1 MQAEAVATKK
11 RNHKFGEFE
20 LMKAFAILGLP
31 AVHLLEEGLL
41 YGFVSEGVM
50 RLETA
55 IVALCIL
62 GPSIFMM
69 CMGFNLGGAPTR
81 PHVLFKQGMQFLAL
95 GMILNLL
102 RWFLP
107 GFIYWG
113 LFGDPLV
120 DDIGYCL
127 VSDIYFFVGLF
138 HIFYALLRKLKVN
151 TPGLVITSIIMLS
164 INTILTPITAPC
176 AEYYI
181 LDSILGN
188 FVYVSETSC
197 FPLLSWAIFP
207 SIGILLGDVLKRAD
221 DEKREKIMKRMLIFS
236 PLVFASFIVFLW
248 SYQIDILTVLV
259 SPLNAYIT
267 DLPNV
272 ILMITLALF
281 LFGALYYLCRAI
293 DKTRFMGFMSK
304 ISTFIVPFYMLQWI
318 LVSWV
323 LFILDLI
330 GIGVGTFNI
339 GWYVLTVLGITG
351 ICLYV
356 SVEHGLK
363 LTKMLLR
370 MTSFKRRGKKKV
382 VKEKA

>member
-1 MQAEAVATKK
+1 MQTEAVVTKK

-81 PHVLFKQGMQFLAL
+81 PHVLFKQGMQFLML
-95 GMILNLL
+95 GTILNIL

-113 LFGDPLV
+113 LFGDPLI

-138 HIFYALLRKLKVN
+138 HIFYALLRKLNVK
-151 TPGLVITSIIMLS
+151 TPGLVICSIIMLS
-164 INTILTPITAPC
+164 INTLLTPVTAPLS
-176 AEYYI
+176 EYII

-207 SIGILLGDVLKRAD
+207 SIGILLGDVLKKV
-221 DEKREKIMKRMLIFS
+221 DEDRREKIMKRMLIFS
-236 PLVFASFIVFLW
+236 PLVFASFIVSLW
-248 SYQIDILTVLV
+248 SYKLDVLSILV
-259 SPLNAYIT
+259 SPLNSYIT

-281 LFGALYYLCRAI
+281 LFAALYYLCKAI
-293 DKTRFMGFMSK
+293 DKTRFMNFMSK

-330 GIGVGTFNI
+330 GIGVGSFNI
-339 GWYVLTVLGITG
+339 GWYLLTVLGITG
-351 ICLYV
+351 ICLYI
-356 SVEHGLK
+356 SIEHGLA
-363 LTKMLLR
+363 LSKMLLR
-370 MTSFKRRGKKKV
+370 ITSFKKRRKKKV
-382 VKEKA
+382 IKE